1 MWILHNS
8 CWCSRDWMQ
17 QTLIMHVCSVMC
29 IKMKGMHYKNNW
41 KDWRVSFKNRW
52 DVSKNHK
59 QRTTASIHQHLVD
72 GSMGCKN
79 SPLLNFAISDIIIDE
94 LHLMLRVTDILLRN
108 LIWAM
113 IYMDMRNKGESNLNK
128 IVNEIRSCGLTFKV
142 NNNYTYNVINVPKLK
157 LKVWKAKEGRS
168 MESYDWTSLWG
179 NDKKKVL
186 KRLPPKIPPLLP
198 SII

>member
-1 MWILHNS
+1 
-8 CWCSRDWMQ
+8 
-17 QTLIMHVCSVMC
+17 
-29 IKMKGMHYKNNW
+29 
-41 KDWRVSFKNRW
+41 
-52 DVSKNHK
+52 
-59 QRTTASIHQHLVD
+59 
-72 GSMGCKN
+72 
-79 SPLLNFAISDIIIDE
+79 
-94 LHLMLRVTDILLRN
+94 MLRVTDILLRN

-168 MESYDWTSLWG
+168 MESYDWTSLRG
-179 NDKKKVL
+179 SDKKKVL

-198 SII
+198 HDNIGTTVQKIWEVRVLEY